1 VTRLVFDVDPAR
13 LTTAPGEIPVLLYAP
28 SAPLEGAGIVGNDL
42 GGKFARLALQPS
54 RPAMDLVAVAM
65 AVTAADTFVLRNDAA
80 DGWRREFE
88 IDLTVIEPD
97 RWTALAPLL
106 EEALGFLSGDTW
118 SFSFRGDG
126 RPPPLKREVRALKA
140 TAEPSKS
147 DCVALFSGGLDSG
160 LGVLEL
166 LEQGRRPLLVS
177 HAARGDHMF
186 QGRVA
191 GLLPSRPQRFDFNSY
206 PQRDD
211 TTEGS
216 TRSRSFSFLSVGA
229 LAAQVL
235 GSFRGGATIDL
246 NICENGLIALNPP
259 LTSRR
264 IGALSTRT
272 AHPHYLSLLQRLFD
286 ELELSVRI
294 VNPYRHETKGEML
307 ARHVGN
313 EGIERFASAT
323 ISCGKWKRKNKQC
336 GRCWPCIIRRASFLR
351 AGIDDLTDYITAS
364 LKDALGDEKTRDDVL
379 AVHTALIRRYDRN
392 LQSWVLQSGPLPE
405 DEDER
410 SACFA
415 VVERGMDE
423 LEAFF
428 EDQGLKV

>member
-1 VTRLVFDVDPAR
+1 VTRLVFAVDPSQ
-13 LTTAPGEIPVLLYAP
+13 LTTKPGEIPVLLYGP
-28 SAPLEGAGIVGNDL
+28 SPHIEGAGNVGNDL
-42 GGKFARLALQPS
+42 GGKFARLALPPS
-54 RPAMDLVAVAM
+54 RAAVDLVTVAM
-65 AVTAADTFVLRNDAA
+65 AVTAADTFVLRDDAA
-80 DGWRREFE
+80 DGWRREIE
-88 IDLTVIEPD
+88 VDLPVVEPD

-106 EEALGFLSGDTW
+106 EEALGFLSGDAW
-118 SFSFRGDG
+118 SFLFRSGG
-126 RPPPLKREVRALKA
+126 RPPPFKSEVRSLKA
-140 TAEPSKS
+140 IAEPSKS

-191 GLLPSRPQRFDFNSY
+191 ALLPSMPQRLDFNSY
-206 PQRDD
+206 PQRDAV
-211 TTEGS
+211 TEGS
-216 TRSRSFSFLSVGA
+216 TRSRSFGFLAVGA

-235 GSFRGGATIDL
+235 GAFRGTTTDL

-272 AHPHYLSLLQRLFD
+272 AHPYYLSLLQRLFD
-286 ELELSVRI
+286 ALELSVRI
-294 VNPYRHETKGEML
+294 INPHRHETKGEML
-307 ARHVGN
+307 ARHASDP
-313 EGIERFASAT
+313 EIDRFASIT
-323 ISCGKWKRKNKQC
+323 ISCGKWKRKNQQC

-351 AGIDDLTDYITAS
+351 AGVTDHTDYKIPS
-364 LKDALGDEKTRDDVL
+364 LKAALGSEKTRDDVV
-379 AVHTALIRRYDRN
+379 AVYTALIRRYDRN
-392 LQSWVLQSGPLPE
+392 LASWVLQSGPLPE
-405 DEDER
+405 DLIER
-410 SACFA
+410 SGCFA

-428 EDQGLKV
+428 ESQGLKV